1 MTIYNINRGIG
12 WASSGVEYAQAY
24 RAGIFRKIGQEAKFI
39 FTDLFQGE
47 NLAHFTANIGFE
59 NQEVI
64 WLYTAFTDIK
74 TAPTTY
80 SLVEFEASLEEGF
93 QQTNQT
99 EEVVSYR
106 LEGKE
111 LVAQAFL
118 RKNHPDKVQRVEYL
132 SKGKL
137 IRKDYF
143 SYTKVFSEFYAPK
156 EDKPH
161 LYLRVFY
168 NEDGSRAYEEICD
181 GDQSIFRFPDA
192 FLFTKEEL
200 LGRLLDQLQLTA
212 EDILIVDRATGTGQA
227 IFRHKGQAKVVV
239 IIHAEH
245 YSAGAVTEDTILW
258 NNFYDYQFTNADQVD
273 AFIASTETQKV
284 TLERQFEAYT
294 PHRPKIY
301 ALPVGS
307 LDCLR
312 GQERVRRPFSLVTCS
327 RLASEK
333 HIDWLVE
340 AVVLAKQSL
349 PDLTFDIYGEGG
361 QRGLLTEL
369 IDKHQAGAYIQLK
382 GHHDLTEVYQDYQVY
397 LTASTS
403 EGFGLTLMEAIGSGL
418 PLIGLDVAYGNQTF
432 VIPGEN
438 GILLPRLS
446 PDDSKVYAQAFA
458 QSIVDV
464 FQHQDLASWHRASY
478 VRAED
483 FLTSR
488 LEASWLQF
496 IQEVRR

>member
-74 TAPTTY
+74 TAPTIY
-80 SLVEFEASLEEGF
+80 SLAEFEASLEEGF
-93 QQTNQT
+93 QETNQT
-99 EEVVSYR
+99 DQVVSYR

-192 FLFTKEEL
+192 FLFTKE
-200 LGRLLDQLQLTA
+200 
-212 EDILIVDRATGTGQA
+212 
-227 IFRHKGQAKVVV
+227 
-239 IIHAEH
+239 
-245 YSAGAVTEDTILW
+245 
-258 NNFYDYQFTNADQVD
+258 
-273 AFIASTETQKV
+273 
-284 TLERQFEAYT
+284 
-294 PHRPKIY
+294 
-301 ALPVGS
+301 
-307 LDCLR
+307 
-312 GQERVRRPFSLVTCS
+312 
-327 RLASEK
+327 
-333 HIDWLVE
+333 
-340 AVVLAKQSL
+340 
-349 PDLTFDIYGEGG
+349 
-361 QRGLLTEL
+361 
-369 IDKHQAGAYIQLK
+369 
-382 GHHDLTEVYQDYQVY
+382 
-397 LTASTS
+397 
-403 EGFGLTLMEAIGSGL
+403 
-418 PLIGLDVAYGNQTF
+418 
-432 VIPGEN
+432 
-438 GILLPRLS
+438 
-446 PDDSKVYAQAFA
+446 
-458 QSIVDV
+458 
-464 FQHQDLASWHRASY
+464 
-478 VRAED
+478 
-483 FLTSR
+483 
-488 LEASWLQF
+488 
-496 IQEVRR
+496 